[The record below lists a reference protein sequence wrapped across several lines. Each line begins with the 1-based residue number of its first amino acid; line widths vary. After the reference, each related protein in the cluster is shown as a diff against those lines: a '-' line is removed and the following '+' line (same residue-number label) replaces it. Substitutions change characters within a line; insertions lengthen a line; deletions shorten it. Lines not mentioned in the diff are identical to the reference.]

1 MSDEEFARHRFQRG
15 EAERGDP
22 IGGGIPRREQHV
34 APHLFQL
41 RQHECSRTAAGHRI
55 ESVIARRIVRNAEAI
70 AHTLQFR
77 KRERSERRHV
87 DIERQLPPDVPQS
100 RERRRVGGSGL
111 AAVLAEQRTP
121 HLFERRQREREGPL
135 RPAVF
140 DQQIG
145 AGGHGERKRGE
156 TLEPDNMQD
165 VEPLEARQREGHR
178 LRLRCKRR
186 RIERQRSGESAA
198 AQLRQLRCRNE
209 PQRDGA
215 VLRKGVFREIEYP
228 GEARQVVERE
238 VAADGR
244 ETRQQGAEIGD
255 GGQRSQPH
263 VALEPFDKRQV
274 DRFDGR
280 TSLDGER
287 PGRGKPRQRD
297 RPERRTVG
305 QRDRPDGFD
314 QRKLAR
320 SGQRKLLVDDRTD
333 RSQRTEGRRE
343 LSQLAEACH
352 GQLPADTLQFGKI
365 HLLARRLGR
374 VARRPREPHVAA
386 DRLQFVGHDLGER
399 VRTDRE
405 GPVDALQR
413 RENDRPHRRT
423 AELQIARHLAQGRQF
438 DPLQC
443 LIRRPCTA
451 DAQRLAPA
459 QSGQSR
465 QILAPIGV
473 RDRQV
478 AAHRDQTGQS
488 VQIHDRLAALDA
500 DREVA
505 FDHIDPARGEGIH
518 LGLRAQRQA
527 SPGRNVG
534 TIDRVNIRAVALA
547 VGADQKLPL
556 LRPVPNRRRIGM
568 DRRMFAQFVMHLRPV
583 ERCVVARRGRPPRRS
598 LPPPSAKRP

>member
-1 MSDEEFARHRFQRG
+1 MLRSRG
-15 EAERGDP
+15 NDAE
-22 IGGGIPRREQHV
+22 
-34 APHLFQL
+34 
-41 RQHECSRTAAGHRI
+41 
-55 ESVIARRIVRNAEAI
+55 
-70 AHTLQFR
+70 
-77 KRERSERRHV
+77 
-87 DIERQLPPDVPQS
+87 
-100 RERRRVGGSGL
+100 L
-111 AAVLAEQRTP
+111 AAPVLPQFLQSSVPRTSSSAGS
-121 HLFERRQREREGPL
+121 ESEGPL

-263 VALEPFDKRQV
+263 VAREPFDKRQV

-280 TSLDGER
+280 TPLDGER

-320 SGQRKLLVDDRTD
+320 SGQRKLLVGDRTD

-413 RENDRPHRRT
+413 RENAVPQSCRSPATSRRAGSSIRFNVSFGAPALPMRSDSHRRN
-423 AELQIARHLAQGRQF
+423 
-438 DPLQC
+438 
-443 LIRRPCTA
+443 
-451 DAQRLAPA
+451 PA
-459 QSGQSR
+459 S
-465 QILAPIGV
+465 
-473 RDRQV
+473 
-478 AAHRDQTGQS
+478 
-488 VQIHDRLAALDA
+488 
-500 DREVA
+500 
-505 FDHIDPARGEGIH
+505 PARS
-518 LGLRAQRQA
+518 
-527 SPGRNVG
+527 SPR
-534 TIDRVNIRAVALA
+534 
-547 VGADQKLPL
+547 
-556 LRPVPNRRRIGM
+556 
-568 DRRMFAQFVMHLRPV
+568 
-583 ERCVVARRGRPPRRS
+583 
-598 LPPPSAKRP
+598 